1 MERRLTNA
9 YDRMTMP
16 EDCARRIEDKLQ
28 MVSQEKKL
36 GRFTRIVAPERPGKS
51 RWLPAAAAAA
61 CLVLAFFAGGSLLS
75 RQAAPADPVVTTPEE
90 TIQTPEDHYSAVT
103 DIPAEEVEAF
113 AKIIQYNM
121 LQRNWEPLHSKV
133 QFPVTIQDEEVT
145 DFEAFDEW
153 MDAFSRYYVY
163 TDRME
168 QETCRAMFCNW
179 QGISVANGL
188 FWINEV
194 GGELKIT
201 AIDVEIQEKTEET
214 VQKKQVPEAFAQVLF
229 GEKVNFYGIR
239 GKKTLAEHCADM
251 WGEVIP
257 TRFAVVDMDADDVCE
272 IVICARTAA
281 GEDGGYLVLRQ
292 DGENICAYPF
302 KPAEL
307 LDLKKDG
314 SFFRRDREHR
324 LVFHDKTSCLTLEV
338 LGLQQ
343 ELPPAQWH
351 AWPCLR
357 PDLLL
362 QSYEY
367 VTGTGW
373 SSFPGHPYYLFEGLA
388 MERAGNAMDVLEYWM
403 KSAVCV
409 QEENSVYIFD
419 PDAPGTAFYGTLTEE
434 AGFAQFSQVGYYI
447 STEEREYQAE
457 IRNMLSEEPEYWAD
471 VHLPSFMGTFGR
483 MVSTPEELAAYFG
496 YTPMP
501 DAETMKQTRELKAL
515 IRELTLAYM
524 EGGSEA
530 MEPYLAETYQNRQK
544 KFFPEDA
551 EIRLMTYGTMPDRVV
566 EAGERIQTGA
576 GVLLVG
582 DDKDYSFNLELVKEA
597 SGWKVEVYY
606 LYISEE

>member
-16 EDCARRIEDKLQ
+16 EDCARRIEGKLQ

-61 CLVLAFFAGGSLLS
+61 CLVLVFFAGGSLLS

-90 TIQTPEDHYSAVT
+90 TIQTPADHYSAVT

-292 DGENICAYPF
+292 DGEDICAYPF

-314 SFFRRDREHR
+314 SFLDR
-324 LVFHDKTSCLTLEV
+324 
-338 LGLQQ
+338 
-343 ELPPAQWH
+343 
-351 AWPCLR
+351 
-357 PDLLL
+357 
-362 QSYEY
+362 
-367 VTGTGW
+367 
-373 SSFPGHPYYLFEGLA
+373 
-388 MERAGNAMDVLEYWM
+388 
-403 KSAVCV
+403 KS
-409 QEENSVYIFD
+409 
-419 PDAPGTAFYGTLTEE
+419 
-434 AGFAQFSQVGYYI
+434 
-447 STEEREYQAE
+447 
-457 IRNMLSEEPEYWAD
+457 
-471 VHLPSFMGTFGR
+471 
-483 MVSTPEELAAYFG
+483 
-496 YTPMP
+496 
-501 DAETMKQTRELKAL
+501 
-515 IRELTLAYM
+515 
-524 EGGSEA
+524 
-530 MEPYLAETYQNRQK
+530 
-544 KFFPEDA
+544 
-551 EIRLMTYGTMPDRVV
+551 VV
-566 EAGERIQTGA
+566 
-576 GVLLVG
+576 
-582 DDKDYSFNLELVKEA
+582 
-597 SGWKVEVYY
+597 
-606 LYISEE
+606 

>member
-16 EDCARRIEDKLQ
+16 EDCARRIEGKLQ

-61 CLVLAFFAGGSLLS
+61 CLVLVFFAGGSLLS

-90 TIQTPEDHYSAVT
+90 TIQTPADHYSAVT

-214 VQKKQVPEAFAQVLF
+214 VQKKQVPGAFAQVLF

-292 DGENICAYPF
+292 DGEDICAYPF

-373 SSFPGHPYYLFEGLA
+373 SNYPGVPYSYFESLV
-388 MERAGNAMDVLEYWM
+388 MERAVNSTEYFQSWVFQNIKIDGDM
-403 KSAVCV
+403 LYA
-409 QEENSVYIFD
+409 FD
-419 PDAPGTAFYGTLTEE
+419 ADAPGTVVFGTLTEE
-434 AGFAQFSQVGYYI
+434 NGYKQFSDIGFYLSNEYGELQGEVRNI
-447 STEEREYQAE
+447 HTE
-457 IRNMLSEEPEYWAD
+457 NPEYLVAT
-471 VHLPSFMGTFGR
+471 HLELLSSHGR
-483 MVSTPEELAAYFG
+483 PVQTPEEFLSYFG
-496 YTPMP
+496 YTIMP
-501 DAETMKQTRELKAL
+501 DGKTMQDRKAIKVLLEGFAEVCLSEDPKAMK
-515 IRELTLAYM
+515 
-524 EGGSEA
+524 
-530 MEPYLAETYQNRQK
+530 PYLT
-544 KFFPEDA
+544 EDA
-551 EIRLMTYGTMPDRVV
+551 KGRIEGFSKGEKLAVATYGYLPEQPVEEGQIYGINPEFRVNDS
-566 EAGERIQTGA
+566 GEICWAT
-576 GVLLVG
+576 LV
-582 DDKDYSFNLELVKEA
+582 LVKQKT
-597 SGWKVEVYY
+597 GWKIQSYQMTR
-606 LYISEE
+606 